1 MFAVLSAK
9 LKSAPSSV
17 LKSVRK
23 PFMRLV
29 ILLNALWF
37 AAACEPIA
45 LGGGTGGNVKAGEPV
60 AVALLLPRGSAISGD
75 DLISTAL
82 ENAARLAVADLQ
94 GVKVDLR
101 VYATAGDAGRA
112 QTAAKQAVADGA
124 QVILGP
130 LRAES
135 ANAVAVA
142 VAPSGV
148 NVLAFSNNTT
158 IAGGNLF
165 LLGSTFQNTAN
176 RLTAYAKRQGKG
188 RILVVHDQEIGGQL
202 GKTAITQ
209 AIAATGATLAGTV
222 GYERS
227 QQGVTSAVPRIKAAA
242 TAGNANA
249 IFLTS
254 TSDAALPFYAQMLP
268 DVGISGA
275 TTQFIGLS
283 RWDIPAQ
290 TLALPGLQGG
300 WFALPDPARSANF
313 NNRYASAYGKSPHPL
328 AALSYDGIAAIGALA
343 RSGKRGA
350 LSAASLTQGAGF
362 QGANGIFRLRPDGT
376 NQRGLAIAQ
385 ITNQQVVIIDSAP
398 SAFGGAGF

>member
-1 MFAVLSAK
+1 MFAVLKFAH
-9 LKSAPSSV
+9 
-17 LKSVRK
+17 K
-23 PFMRLV
+23 PFVRLV
-29 ILLNALWF
+29 ILLNILWL
-37 AAACEPIA
+37 AACEPIS
-45 LGGGTGGNVKAGEPV
+45 LSTDGNGGKVKAGEPV

-82 ENAARLAVADLQ
+82 ENAARLAAADLQ

-101 VYATAGDAGRA
+101 VYATAGDAARA
-112 QTAAKQAVADGA
+112 QSAARQAVADGA
-124 QVILGP
+124 QIILGP

-142 VAPSGV
+142 VAPEGI

-176 RLTAYAKRQGKG
+176 RLTAYANRNGKG
-188 RILVVHDQEIGGQL
+188 RILVVHNDQIGGQL
-202 GKTAITQ
+202 GKTAILQ
-209 AIAATGATLAGTV
+209 AISATGATLAGTV
-222 GYERS
+222 SYEHS
-227 QQGVTSAVPRIKAAA
+227 QQGVTSAIPRIKAAA
-242 TAGNANA
+242 TAGAANA
-249 IFLTS
+249 VFLTA
-254 TSDAALPFYAQMLP
+254 TSDGALPFFAQLLP
-268 DVGISGA
+268 EGGVSSA

-300 WFALPDPARSANF
+300 WFALPDPAKSAQF
-313 NNRYASAYGKSPHPL
+313 SNRYASTYGNSPHPL
-328 AALSYDGIAAIGALA
+328 AALAYDGVAAVGALA
-343 RSGKRGA
+343 KSGKRNA
-350 LSAASLTQGAGF
+350 LSSASLTQGAGF

-385 ITNQQVVIIDSAP
+385 IKNNSVSIIDAAP